1 MAVDTLKQSGYTI
14 SAACQSLGFTRSSYY
29 ERKTPHPIEKR
40 IDKLQD
46 MHLIEK
52 IKAIKLEHP
61 YWGYRRIRAWL
72 RYRDGILVNEKK
84 VRRIMK
90 AQGLQVKQAMYK
102 AKRTSNKSKP
112 KAERPKQYW
121 GIDMTKFIINGL
133 GWVYLAI
140 VLDWYTKK
148 VVGWDIALRSKS
160 SDWQRALAMAVN
172 REFCDG
178 VRGKGLKLIS
188 DNGSQPTSVSF
199 MKEAANLEIEQIFTS
214 YDNPKGNADTER
226 MMRTIKEEVIWLNE
240 FETLEQAKEKISDW
254 FENSYNRLYVHS
266 SLGYMSPV
274 EFEAAYNQ
282 NQIKKTA

>member
-1 MAVDTLKQSGYTI
+1 MAVEILKQSGYTI
-14 SAACQSLGFTRSSYY
+14 TAACQSLGFTRSSYY
-29 ERKTPHPIEKR
+29 ERKTPRPVEKR
-40 IDKLQD
+40 TDKLQD
-46 MHLIEK
+46 MLLIEK
-52 IKAIKLEHP
+52 IKAIKVEHP

-72 RYRDGILVNEKK
+72 RYRAGILVNEKK

-90 AQGLQVKQAMYK
+90 TQGLMVKQAIYK
-102 AKRTSNKSKP
+102 AKRTSAKSKP
-112 KAERPKQYW
+112 RAERPKQYW

-133 GWVYLAI
+133 GWVYLVI
-140 VLDWYTKK
+140 LLDWYTKK

-172 REFCDG
+172 HEFSDG
-178 VRGKGLKLIS
+178 VRGTGLKLIS

-199 MKEAANLEIEQIFTS
+199 MKETANLEIEQIFTS

-226 MMRTIKEEVIWLNE
+226 MIRTIKEEVIWLNE
-240 FETLEQAKEKISDW
+240 FETFEQAKEKISDW

-274 EFEAAYNQ
+274 EFETTYNQ
-282 NQIKKTA
+282 SQIKKTA